1 MNALLEPFTYQ
12 YMQNAMLVG
21 ALTGGLCAFL
31 SAYLVLKGWS
41 LLGDALSHAI
51 VPGIAVAALIGA
63 PFTIGAFFAAL
74 FAAGAMLFLNQR
86 TKLKED
92 VIIGLVLTSF
102 FGLGLF
108 ILSLEPSAVDLQTI
122 IMGNILATAREDVI
136 QLCLIGSAALLLL
149 LLKWK
154 DLLVVFFDE
163 DHARTIGLRVGF
175 LKTVFFIILALAIG
189 AALQTVGAIL
199 VVSLIIA
206 PGAAAILL
214 SDRFPVIL
222 AISGTIGAGT
232 CFLGA
237 YISYFLDGSTGGTI
251 VVLQSSLF
259 LAAFFFAPKYGRLA
273 SFRTIAAKTK
283 GGAS

>member
-1 MNALLEPFTYQ
+1 MNALLEPFAYQ

-21 ALTGGLCAFL
+21 ALTGGLCALL

-41 LLGDALSHAI
+41 LVGDALSHAI

-63 PFTIGAFFAAL
+63 PFSVGAFFAAL
-74 FAAGAMLFLNQR
+74 LAAGAMLFLNQR
-86 TKLKED
+86 SKLKED

-108 ILSLEPSAVDLQTI
+108 ILSLKPSAVDLQTI
-122 IMGNILATAREDVI
+122 IMGNILAIAREDVI
-136 QLCLIGSAALLLL
+136 QLCLIGAAALLFL

-154 DLLVVFFDE
+154 DLLAVFFDE
-163 DHARTIGLRVGF
+163 DHARTIGLHVSF
-175 LKTVFFIILALAIG
+175 LKTSFFIILSLAIV

-214 SDRFPVIL
+214 SDRFPAIL
-222 AISGTIGAGT
+222 AISGMIGAGT

-251 VVLQSSLF
+251 VMLQSFVF
-259 LAAFFFAPKYGRLA
+259 LTAFFFAPKYGRFA
-273 SFRTIAAKTK
+273 SLRNVAAKGK
-283 GGAS
+283 GA